1 MAISL
6 ATIEELFTLISN
18 NNNDDEIKII
28 NKNNEDKI
36 INKLKQ
42 ISNLSRFVNSIRPN
56 DYHQESMLMWAVWTL
71 KPRVV
76 AFLIKVGAYVKYRTS
91 EYDSVATYWNHE
103 LISSSKLNMKKACEI
118 ARMLHNAGVNLNYG
132 SKESSSLTKR
142 AKEYNLLELQTT
154 LKDLGYKL

>member
-1 MAISL
+1 MAIPL
-6 ATIEELFTLISN
+6 ATVEELFALIS

-28 NKNNEDKI
+28 NKDIEDKI
-36 INKLKQ
+36 LNKFKQ
-42 ISNLSRFVNSIRPN
+42 ISNLSRIVNSVRPN

-76 AFLIKVGAYVKYRTS
+76 AFLINVGANVKYKNP
-91 EYDSVATYWNHE
+91 EYENVATYWNHE

-132 SKESSSLTKR
+132 SKESWSLTKR